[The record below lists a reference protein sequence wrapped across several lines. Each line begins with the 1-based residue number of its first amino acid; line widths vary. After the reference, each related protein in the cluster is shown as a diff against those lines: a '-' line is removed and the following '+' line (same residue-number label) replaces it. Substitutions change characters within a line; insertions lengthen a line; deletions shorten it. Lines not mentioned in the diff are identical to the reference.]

1 MVRLQVRN
9 KCWQNQAGVH
19 VTGIECRTKL
29 QQKGNKSILLKC
41 GKVQKFWNN
50 TKKNKNKNCM
60 QEEIKSKLDSE
71 KPATILSRVGRLPDY
86 HLVKIKRL
94 KNASL

>member
-1 MVRLQVRN
+1 
-9 KCWQNQAGVH
+9 
-19 VTGIECRTKL
+19 
-29 QQKGNKSILLKC
+29 
-41 GKVQKFWNN
+41 
-50 TKKNKNKNCM
+50 M